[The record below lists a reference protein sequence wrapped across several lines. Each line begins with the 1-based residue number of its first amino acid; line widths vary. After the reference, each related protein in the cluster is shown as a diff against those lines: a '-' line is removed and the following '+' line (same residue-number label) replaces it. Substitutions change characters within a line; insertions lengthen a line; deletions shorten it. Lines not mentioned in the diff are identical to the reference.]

1 MKPTT
6 RKEIVKKLSKELNIS
21 ADDIDD
27 IIYSYYN
34 HVLDL
39 VNSLEHT
46 RIFIAG
52 LGTLRF
58 RLSNAVKYVN
68 DADRIVSSLEQKK
81 DTDYTR
87 NNIKNLKIRKVKMQ
101 GLIEMVYQEK
111 ESKRKKKIERNEF
124 IKRLESEGRDFRG
137 DNE

>member
-39 VNSLEHT
+39 VNSLDHT

-58 RLSNAVKYVN
+58 RLSKAVKYVN

>member
-34 HVLDL
+34 YILSL

-46 RIFIAG
+46 RIFITG

-58 RLSNAVKYVN
+58 RLSKAVKYVN
-68 DADRIVSSLEQKK
+68 DADRIVASLERKK

-101 GLIEMVYQEK
+101 GLIEKIYQEK
-111 ESKRKKKIERNEF
+111 EEKRNKKIERNEF
-124 IKRLESEGRDFRG
+124 IKRLESERRDFRG